1 MTEAE
6 PKTPK
11 NFTLIDDWLQW
22 LQHGRNR
29 SPRTIEIYS
38 LAMKRLQEFMPGRPL
53 LDYTSVELQAFCGIW
68 LHNKGIV
75 AKGRVPYI
83 SAVKGF
89 YKWAVSAGHTKRHL
103 ASGIEQPKTG
113 RKLPNLITLANAEKL
128 MWGPDLDTFIGIRD
142 AAMMALLM
150 GCGLRVGGLVALNES
165 NLSMTQVDKQPRMV
179 LKVMEKGR
187 KERLLPVPKEAEML
201 LRVYLAHEDLAGIDR
216 DIPTKDG
223 MPQDKVLFV
232 SVRSTQ
238 VTADLHRGERR
249 RLTRKAVHDM
259 LQKYGRRLGIP
270 KDQLHPHAM
279 RHLYGTELVEENV
292 HMESVQGL
300 MGHADVKTS
309 FLYVHLAARRKF
321 GDVDKASP
329 LAKINT
335 PVSELLRRLPPQP

>member
-6 PKTPK
+6 SKTPK
-11 NFTLIDDWLQW
+11 NFTLIDEWLQW
-22 LQHGRNR
+22 LEHGRGR

-53 LDYTSVELQAFCGIW
+53 LEISDVELQAFCGIH

-89 YKWAVSAGHTKRHL
+89 YRWAKSAGHTKRQM
-103 ASGIEQPKTG
+103 ASGIEQVKTG
-113 RKLPNLITLANAEKL
+113 RKLPNLISLANAEKL

-150 GCGLRVGGLVALNES
+150 GCGLRVSGLIGINES
-165 NLSMTQVDKQPRMV
+165 HLSETQVDKEKRLV
-179 LKVMEKGR
+179 LKVMEKGG

-201 LRVYLAHEDLAGIDR
+201 VRVYLAHEDLTDIDR
-216 DIPTKDG
+216 DLPTKAG
-223 MPQDKVLFV
+223 MPQDRVLFV
-232 SVRSTQ
+232 SVRSTKLS
-238 VTADLHRGERR
+238 ADQHRGERR

-270 KDQLHPHAM
+270 SDQLHPHAL
-279 RHLYGTELVEENV
+279 RHLFGTELAEDDV

-300 MGHADVKTS
+300 MGHADVKTT
-309 FLYVHLAARRKF
+309 FIYVHLAARRKF
-321 GDVDKASP
+321 GSIDKSAP
-329 LAKINT
+329 LAKMNT
-335 PVSELLRRLPPQP
+335 PVSELLKRLPPQS